1 MIKVTITAA
10 HIAAAKYPRNS
21 PIALALRDMGY
32 TDAHV
37 THLHAYI
44 ANKVYALPQE
54 ATVSERQF
62 DYLAKGGSSQGEIS
76 EEIKAYTFEMEELEL
91 RQ

>member
-1 MIKVTITAA
+1 MIKVTVTAA
-10 HIAAAKYPRNS
+10 HISAAKYPRNS
-21 PIALALRDMGY
+21 PIALALREMGY
-32 TDAHV
+32 ADAHV

-76 EEIKAYTFEMEELEL
+76 EEIKPYEFEMEEL